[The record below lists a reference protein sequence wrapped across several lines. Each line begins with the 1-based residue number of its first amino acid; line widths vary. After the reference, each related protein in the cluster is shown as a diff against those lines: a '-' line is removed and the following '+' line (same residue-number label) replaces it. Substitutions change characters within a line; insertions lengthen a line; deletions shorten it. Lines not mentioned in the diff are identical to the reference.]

1 MSIQKLALTFINDK
15 SNRNFTP
22 LYNRLRPGLL
32 KYVYSICK
40 DFSTCDQI
48 VGNAF
53 AKMWEKIDQYDTF
66 YSFSTWA
73 YRIARNE
80 ALLSKRYSNR
90 NYSYDGIVSAGGVG
104 IKKDSYEMDIFTEEK
119 IDPSLKLHELTVSV
133 ISTLPKKY
141 SEIAQMQLL
150 DNEKLSTIA
159 EALGTPLNTV
169 KTRSRKAKQ
178 LIKKAIVL
186 NHTKELQEWKEY
198 V

>member
-80 ALLSKRYSNR
+80 ALLSKRYSKR
-90 NYSYDGIVSAGGVG
+90 NYSYDGIISAGGVG
-104 IKKDSYEMDIFTEEK
+104 IKKDSYEMDIFADED
-119 IDPSLKLHELTVSV
+119 IDPGKKLHDLTVSV
-133 ISTLPKKY
+133 ISALPKKY
-141 SEIAQMQLL
+141 SEVAQMQLL
-150 DNEKLSTIA
+150 DNEKLTTIA
-159 EALGTPLNTV
+159 EALGAPLNTI

-178 LIKKAIVL
+178 LIKRAIVL
-186 NHTKELQEWKEY
+186 NHKIELQEWKEY
-198 V
+198 F